1 MSQVVFRR
9 AALDLKSA
17 MLWCCGLIQISASA
31 SVQSMQSSY
40 LHLLVVPKLIGARL
54 FLCSGT
60 LQILVSKCWRSAV
73 HNCIA

>member
-1 MSQVVFRR
+1 MSQVVCCR

-17 MLWCCGLIQISASA
+17 MLWCCGSTQISASV
-31 SVQSMQSSY
+31 SVQSTQSSY

-60 LQILVSKCWRSAV
+60 LQTPVSNAGSLL
-73 HNCIA
+73 